1 MPIELKDVFEQ
12 MVLLKASDCFLK
24 FDENP
29 YFRVS
34 GEIRKTKFDVVTDED
49 LHRFMT
55 EVMTEYQIEH
65 FADDPDL
72 DVGHNTATGH
82 RFRINV
88 FRQQGHVGMVIRLVP
103 SENLSFKFLN
113 LPEVLKEFAE
123 TPRGLIIVSG
133 ATGSGKT
140 TSQAAMIDHIN
151 TNFRK
156 HIMTIE
162 DPVEFIHYDKK
173 SIINQREIGYDSNS
187 FADALKHV
195 VRQNPDV
202 ILIGE
207 MRDLDTMIV
216 ALSAAQ
222 TGHLVI
228 TTLHNVDT
236 SQTLDRIINYF
247 PEYMRQQIRLELSL
261 CLIGVICQRLV
272 PRKDGRGRI
281 PALEIMRCSPV
292 IKKQLLEGNTKGIPE
307 YVKKGREFGMQTFNQ
322 ALLDLF
328 NEGLVSYE
336 DALQSASNREEFR
349 LNAQGMFTGT
359 DALRA
364 MQTGEPF

>member
-1 MPIELKDVFEQ
+1 MRARIKNVFEQ

-24 FDENP
+24 FEEKP
-29 YFRVS
+29 FFRVT
-34 GEIRKTKFDVVTDED
+34 GEIRKTKFDAVSDED
-49 LHRFMT
+49 MRGFME
-55 EVMTEYQIEH
+55 EVMTEFQRER
-65 FADDPDL
+65 FAQDPDL
-72 DVGHNTATGH
+72 DLAYNTESGN

-88 FRQQGHVGMVIRLVP
+88 FRQRGHIGMVIRLIP
-103 SENLSFKFLN
+103 SENLSFDFLH
-113 LPEVLKEFAE
+113 LPPVIKEFAE
-123 TPRGLIIVSG
+123 LSRGLVIVSG

-140 TSQAAMIDHIN
+140 TTQAAIIDHIN

-156 HIMTIE
+156 HVVTVE

-173 SIINQREIGYDSNS
+173 SIINQREVGYDTNS

-195 VRQNPDV
+195 VRQSPDV

-247 PEYMRQQIRLELSL
+247 PEYMRHQIRLELSL
-261 CLIGVICQRLV
+261 CLAGVVCQRLL

-281 PALEIMRCSPV
+281 PAMEIMRNSPV
-292 IKKQLLEGNTKGIPE
+292 IKKLLLEGNTQSIPE
-307 YVKKGREFGMQTFNQ
+307 YIKEGREFGMQTFNQ
-322 ALLDLF
+322 SLLDLF
-328 NEGLVSYE
+328 NEGLVTYE
-336 DALQSASNREEFR
+336 DALQTASNREEFK

-359 DALRA
+359 EALRA
-364 MQTGEPF
+364 GRAGDLY